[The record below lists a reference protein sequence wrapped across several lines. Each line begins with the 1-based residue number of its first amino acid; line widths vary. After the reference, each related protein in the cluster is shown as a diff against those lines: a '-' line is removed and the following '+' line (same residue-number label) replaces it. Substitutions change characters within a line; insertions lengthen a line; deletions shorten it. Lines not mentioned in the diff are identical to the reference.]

1 MDISNNIVEITD
13 ISYNNIESS
22 ENDETKIKHIVISGG
37 GTTGFAFYGILRESN
52 KSGLWDI
59 KNIETIYSTSVGS
72 ILGVFLC
79 LKFEWDILDNYLIQ
93 RPWQKIFNFDIY
105 SILKVFEKRG
115 IFSISIFEEIFQPL
129 FLAADVSMDITL
141 KEFYE
146 ITKIELH
153 IFVTELNKFES
164 IDVSYKTHPEW
175 KLIQTVYASS
185 TVPIIFEPWCYN
197 EKIFIDGGFLL
208 NNPINKCIHS
218 GANRNEIL
226 GINKIHNI
234 MNQNITEESSFFDY
248 LIIMINRIL
257 DRILNFEKIEGI
269 PNEINIIDSPIN
281 IQEILY
287 TASSIE
293 EREKLIQ
300 LGVDGFKEFCCKKK
314 I

>member
-1 MDISNNIVEITD
+1 MDNIIDEITD
-13 ISYNNIESS
+13 ISDNIIESS
-22 ENDETKIKHIVISGG
+22 EINQSKIKHIVISGG
-37 GTTGFAFYGILRESN
+37 GTSGFSFYGILRESN

-79 LKFEWDILDNYLIQ
+79 LKFEWNILDNYLIQ

-105 SILKVFEKRG
+105 SILKVFDKRG
-115 IFSISIFEEIFQPL
+115 IFSISTFEEVFQPL
-129 FLAADVSMDITL
+129 FLAADIPMDINL
-141 KEFYE
+141 KDFYE

-185 TVPIIFEPWCYN
+185 TVPIIFEPWCCN
-197 EKIFIDGGFLL
+197 DKIFIDGGFLI
-208 NNPINKCIHS
+208 NNPINKCINS
-218 GANRNEIL
+218 GANKHEIL

-234 MNQNITEESSFFDY
+234 TNQNITEESSFFDY

-257 DRILNFEKIEGI
+257 DQILNFEKIEYI
-269 PNEINIIDSPIN
+269 TNVINITDSPIN
-281 IQEILY
+281 IQDILY
-287 TASSIE
+287 TESSVE
-293 EREKLIQ
+293 KREQLIQ
-300 LGVDGFKEFCCKKK
+300 LGVDAFKNYYYKKK